1 MRITRSGDSAR
12 PTHSAMRVELTF
24 TEGPHKGR
32 VLRFDEPDCFLFGRA
47 EDARISLP
55 EDPHLSRHHFL
66 LEISPPDCKVTDLDS
81 KNGVVVNGVRY
92 GGRKPPAPGIK
103 QAPADQRE
111 VLLRDGD
118 EIATGMTRI
127 RVAIRMDAFCSDCG
141 QRIPEEEAKLFA
153 SAGLAC
159 LCDACRHKSRKLAVP
174 GSPSAVKAA
183 PRSRRRAVACAR
195 CGKDATDEAG
205 IRGQAE
211 GAEYVCRACR
221 DHEDA
226 DPDALLRS
234 ILDAA
239 GSPPPAPP
247 PPRAAAPR
255 ATAAPAPGLP
265 GAPAIRGYRIKRKL
279 GKGGMGMVYQAADL
293 RAERDVVIKTML
305 PQVAAD
311 PDKVR
316 AFQRE
321 IDVNRQLRHPNIVA
335 LLDHGR
341 AMGTFYC
348 VLEYVEGM
356 DLSQYVDSR
365 GGRLTLDEAI
375 PLLRG
380 VLEGLAYAHTATVKM
395 LVANDQVRSFTGIVH
410 RDIKPQNILLERM
423 RDGWIPKIADFG
435 LSKSFAAAGLTDITI
450 PGFIA
455 GTPIYW
461 PREQITHYKYL
472 CPATDVFSTAAVF
485 YEALTGKYVREGFLQ
500 MQSQCQRRKRRPG
513 IPDFMRVIGNN
524 PTVPLRQR
532 DPSIPA
538 PIAEVFDRAL
548 KEGEVPSDEVR
559 MRLALSRLRFRDAG
573 AFLEALELALKKI

>member
-1 MRITRSGDSAR
+1 
-12 PTHSAMRVELTF
+12 MRVELTF
-24 TEGPHKGR
+24 TEGPEKGR

-47 EDARISLP
+47 EDARISIP
-55 EDPHLSRHHFL
+55 ADPHLSRHHFL

-81 KNGVVVNGVRY
+81 KNGVVVSGVRY
-92 GGRKPPAPGIK
+92 GGRKPPAPGVK
-103 QAPADQRE
+103 QAPDGQMEA
-111 VLLRDGD
+111 LLQDGD
-118 EIATGMTRI
+118 EIAVGTTRMRI
-127 RVAIRMDAFCSDCG
+127 SIRMDALCGDCG
-141 QRIPEEEAKLFA
+141 KRIPEEEAKLFA

-159 LCDACRHKSRKLAVP
+159 LCESCRHKSRKIPVAGVGPATPSRP
-174 GSPSAVKAA
+174 G
-183 PRSRRRAVACAR
+183 PRRRRAVHCAR
-195 CGKDATDEAG
+195 CRGDATDEAG

-221 DHEDA
+221 DQEEA

-234 ILDAA
+234 ILEAA
-239 GSPPPAPP
+239 GSGPAP
-247 PPRAAAPR
+247 AP
-255 ATAAPAPGLP
+255 AAPGLP
-265 GAPAIRGYRIKRKL
+265 GAPAIKGYRIRRRL
-279 GKGGMGMVYQAADL
+279 GKGGMGMVYQAEDL
-293 RAERDVVIKTML
+293 RSGRDVVIKTML

-335 LLDHGR
+335 LLDQGR

-348 VLEYVEGM
+348 ILEYVEGM
-356 DLSQYVDSR
+356 DLGQYVETR
-365 GGRLTLDEAI
+365 GGRLPLEEAI

-395 LVANDQVRSFTGIVH
+395 PIANDQVRTFTGIVH
-410 RDIKPQNILLERM
+410 RDLKPQNILLESVK
-423 RDGWIPKIADFG
+423 GTWIPKIADFG

-472 CPATDVFSTAAVF
+472 CPATDVFSAAAVF
-485 YEALTGKYVREGFLQ
+485 YETLTGRYVREGFLQ
-500 MQSQCQRRKRRPG
+500 MQAQCQKRKRRPG
-513 IPDFMRVIGNN
+513 IPDFMRVIGSN
-524 PTVPLRQR
+524 PTIPIRQR
-532 DPSIPA
+532 DPKIPV

-548 KEGEVPSDEVR
+548 KEAEVPTDEAR
-559 MRLALSRLRFRDAG
+559 MRLSLSKLRYRDAG
-573 AFLEALELALKKI
+573 AFLEALDAALSKS